1 MLLSN
6 KQLVEIKAMVD
17 TLPNLPWG
25 YYPRGNRDN
34 SVLVYAVAGRVG
46 ENIHE
51 ATVKESD
58 YPEDYSSF
66 EKDDDKAEVI
76 AEFISKAPETI
87 QSLLVTI
94 EEQRQEIERLKEITA
109 CNPLAPPASES
120 GEASGEES
128 PR

>member
-34 SVLVYAVAGRVG
+34 SVLIYDVSDSSG
-46 ENIHE
+46 ETIHE
-51 ATVKESD
+51 VTVKEND

-66 EKDDDKAEVI
+66 EKDNDI
-76 AEFISKAPETI
+76 AEMIAKFISKAPETI